1 MYLGQTKM
9 SGLRRLQT
17 LLRHTSK
24 LHPWARQ
31 NLHQTMTRSSS
42 NRLFSSRPGPAL
54 QVNPRCGLADDLLDV
69 RASGLL
75 PGQLVQLQA
84 EVESE
89 CQRFRFQSVAMFQA
103 DAKGQVIVSQHAS
116 LGGTYEGVEPM
127 GLIWSCKPVPEVA
140 HLYPRLKKADSRQP
154 LKYTIKLLDR
164 GEPETTLLASE
175 VIERCYLADY
185 VERVK
190 VSTGKCHGV
199 FFFPKHKGV
208 SDPLPVVVEL
218 RGLGNGVL
226 EDRASLLASHGYAV
240 LEIDFMA
247 SFEPTE
253 DMSVFYFD
261 AQAFLDL
268 FQYIENHPRLD
279 ASRVGLFGFCT
290 GSTLAF
296 HGLSSLNLP
305 VKCAVFSSMFDIL
318 MSVVGM
324 KMPNGKYIEPRG
336 PLEEFTETYEK
347 DGYTWFCCKEYESMK
362 VVHANKMEDYLP
374 PVENISVP
382 TLFLLAE
389 DDQYQP
395 SKERT
400 LETISAMEEAG
411 KDHLVETFS
420 LEGSGHL
427 LDAPYM
433 PICTQSSI
441 KFPTVRYPYFTT
453 WGGTP
458 HLYAHSVDK
467 AWKKVL
473 DYYKH
478 HLNPKET
485 YR

>member
-1 MYLGQTKM
+1 M
-9 SGLRRLQT
+9 SGMRRLQT
-17 LLRHTSK
+17 LLHHTSK
-24 LHPWARQ
+24 LNSFASQ
-31 NLHQTMTRSSS
+31 SVHQAKTTSPLDRM
-42 NRLFSSRPGPAL
+42 FSSKHGPAL
-54 QVNPRCGLADDLLDV
+54 QVHPRIGFADDQLDV
-69 RASGLL
+69 RATGLL
-75 PGQLVQLQA
+75 PGQLVKLQA

-89 CQRFRFQSVAMFQA
+89 CQRFKFRSEAMFQA
-103 DAKGQVIVSQHAS
+103 DAKGQVIVSEHAS

-164 GEPETTLLASE
+164 VKPGNALLASE
-175 VIERCYLADY
+175 VVERCYLADF
-185 VERVK
+185 VERRE

-199 FFFPKHKGV
+199 FFFPKQKGN
-208 SDPLPVVVEL
+208 SDPLPVIVEL

-247 SFEPTE
+247 SFESTT
-253 DMSVFYFD
+253 DLNVFYFD

-268 FQYIENHPRLD
+268 FQYIEKHPRLD

-290 GSTLAF
+290 GSTLALQ
-296 HGLSSLNLP
+296 GICRLNLP
-305 VKCAVFSSMFDIL
+305 LRCTVFSSMFEL
-318 MSVVGM
+318 LLSVVGM
-324 KMPNGKYIEPRG
+324 KMPDGTYMDPLG
-336 PLEEFTETYEK
+336 PLELFTGTYTK
-347 DGYTWFCCKEYESMK
+347 DGYTWFYCKDYETMK
-362 VVHANKMEDYLP
+362 KVYANQIKANLP
-374 PVENISVP
+374 PIENLSVP
-382 TLFLLAE
+382 SLFLIAE

-395 SKERT
+395 SKERM
-400 LETISAMEEAG
+400 LEVISAMKKAG
-411 KDHLVETFS
+411 NGDLVETFH

-441 KFPTVRYPYFTT
+441 KFPTVRRPYFTT

-458 HLYAHSVDK
+458 HLYAHSIEK
-467 AWKKVL
+467 SWRKVIE
-473 DYYKH
+473 YFNH
-478 HLNPKET
+478 HLKPTQT